1 MASLRSI
8 ATIQLKRGETKAEI
22 GKKLAS
28 KKELTYTFVPGE
40 NKKNYCKIMINI
52 RSVAGNNPFTLN
64 FVKEMIMKY
73 GKKRQEHIF
82 RSGHIR
88 TQREEILEA
97 EANSIIRE
105 LFEQNY
111 LKYVFIQKRDKLHP
125 NIPED
130 GIKYYAFDKFKI
142 IECEE
147 SKYFQQKLQRKTEE
161 FETKGKLSDKR
172 CRALR
177 QIYAQFGD
185 KSAFTYEMVMNIPK
199 FYKKMADTKDEE
211 MSKNTREF
219 YLQAAQHAESRNL
232 DFRDTWNSLIRNNY
246 LTPYRVR
253 TRDGTIKIVEHAYK
267 VNMLFVKDCLSGVN
281 L

>member
-8 ATIQLKRGETKAEI
+8 ATIPTKKI
-22 GKKLAS
+22 ISS
-28 KKELTYTFVPGE
+28 KKELTYTLVPGE
-40 NKKNYCKIMINI
+40 TKKNYCKIMINI
-52 RSVAGNNPFTLN
+52 RSFTGNNPFTISYA
-64 FVKEMIMKY
+64 KEMIQRY
-73 GKKRQEHIF
+73 AKKRREHQF
-82 RSGHIR
+82 KSGHIR
-88 TQREEILEA
+88 TERIEVLEE
-97 EANSIIRE
+97 EANSLIRE
-105 LFEQNY
+105 LSQQGY
-111 LKYVFIQKRDKLHP
+111 LKYVLTRKRDKLHP

-130 GIKYYAFDKFKI
+130 GIKYYAFDKFKV

-211 MSKNTREF
+211 MKPETRVF
-219 YLQAAQHAESRNL
+219 YLQAAQHSESRNE
-232 DFRDTWNSLIRNNY
+232 DFKDTWNSLIRNNY
-246 LTPYRVR
+246 LIPYKVR
-253 TRDGTIKIVEHAYK
+253 AKDGTIKTVFGAYK